1 MLHSLEDTYLQGRCW
16 LALVP
21 ALRLLSCPAIWS
33 GWTTGRSKNAFSSPQ
48 EPGTAWQNVVV
59 IFWCCLQGCFYPFS
73 SLLFPFLL
81 PPGCKNRVPKMI
93 KRTHTFV
100 GNNRAKFVI
109 HYAHFSHCSVFAE
122 VDRNGVT

>member
-1 MLHSLEDTYLQGRCW
+1 MAKCGGNF
-16 LALVP
+16 LVLP
-21 ALRLLSCPAIWS
+21 ARLL
-33 GWTTGRSKNAFSSPQ
+33 
-48 EPGTAWQNVVV
+48 
-59 IFWCCLQGCFYPFS
+59 LPFF
-73 SLLFPFLL
+73 LLAFPFLL